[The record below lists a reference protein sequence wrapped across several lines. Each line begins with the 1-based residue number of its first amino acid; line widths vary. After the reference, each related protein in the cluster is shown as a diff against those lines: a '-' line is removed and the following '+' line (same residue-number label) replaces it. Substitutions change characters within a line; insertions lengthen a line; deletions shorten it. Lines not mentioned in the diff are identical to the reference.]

1 MSTTPPATADTQ
13 VLAQAA
19 QALSQSVR
27 THKRAVAH
35 HRREGRRSA
44 RALED
49 LRAELARRGVALV
62 IDGAEETHGH
72 ST

>member
-1 MSTTPPATADTQ
+1 MTPTPPATADTA

-19 QALSQSVR
+19 RALTESVR

-44 RALED
+44 RALAD
-49 LRAELARRGVALV
+49 LRAELARRGVGLHTT
-62 IDGAEETHGH
+62 GAEETHGH
-72 ST
+72 HR